1 MKMLIF
7 LTCMIAILVSNV
19 PTVNARQIDFK
30 LPAVKDVVM
39 YQVNP
44 RVFAPNNSLKA
55 VAQRVDAI
63 SKLGA
68 NVMWVMPIYP
78 IGKIK
83 SKNSP
88 YSISDYKA
96 VNPEFGT
103 IDDVKALADSC
114 HKHGMALIVDW
125 VANHTAWDNVWM
137 KDHKDWYTQDKDG
150 NVIFPPG
157 TDWTDVADLNYDNH
171 DMREAMID
179 AMMFWINEVGL
190 DGLRCDVADQVPY
203 DFWNDA
209 FKRLRKAAGS
219 RKLLLLAEGA
229 NPENLIKGGFD
240 MNYAWN
246 FMGALDRVFVKGQPA
261 SHFIDVDKQEYAEIP
276 EGKVKLRFTTN
287 HDEATKYSTV
297 QQFGSVDG
305 ALAAFVATTFI
316 HGGMLVYGSQEV
328 AYPDKINFFNYVPV
342 DWNSNPSVLK
352 THKKLISIYKKNSA
366 FRSGDVAY
374 FPDDDILAFERSDN
388 SGKFL
393 VLVNV
398 RNTTKTL
405 KTVPAGWKNTRVT
418 NMYNGKHLKLRKSM
432 SLKPFQYLILKKR

>member
-1 MKMLIF
+1 MKKLF
-7 LTCMIAILVSNV
+7 LLTCLAAIVASTT
-19 PTVNARQIDFK
+19 PAISARQIDFK

-55 VAQRVDAI
+55 VAERVNEI
-63 SKLGA
+63 SDLGA

-114 HKHGMALIVDW
+114 HKYGMALIVDW

-137 KDHKDWYTQDKDG
+137 KDHKDWYTQDEDG
-150 NVIFPPG
+150 NVIYPPG
-157 TDWTDVADLNYDNH
+157 TDWTDVADLNYDNN

-209 FKRLRKAAGS
+209 FKRLRKAAGN

-246 FMGALDRVFVKGQPA
+246 FMGALDRVFVKGQKA
-261 SHFIDVDKQEYAEIP
+261 SHFIDVDKQEYGEIP

-297 QQFGSVDG
+297 QQFGCIDG
-305 ALAAFVATTFI
+305 AIAAFVATTFL

-342 DWNSNPSVLK
+342 DWNSNPDVLK

-374 FPDDDILAFERSDN
+374 FPDDNILAFERSDK

-398 RNTTKTL
+398 RNSAQTL
-405 KTVPAGWKNTRVT
+405 KTVPAGWKNTKVT
-418 NMYNGKHLKLRKSM
+418 NMYTGRRLKLRKSM
-432 SLKPFQYLILKKR
+432 TMKPFEYLILKKR

>member
-1 MKMLIF
+1 MKKTVTL
-7 LTCMIAILVSNV
+7 LCLVAMIVASIPYANSR
-19 PTVNARQIDFK
+19 TIDFQ

-44 RVFAPNNSLKA
+44 RVFAPENSLKV
-55 VAQRVDAI
+55 VASRVSAI
-63 SKLGA
+63 SDLGA

-114 HKHGMALIVDW
+114 HKYGMALIVDW

-209 FKRLRKAAGS
+209 FTRLRKSAGK
-219 RKLLLLAEGA
+219 RNLLLLAEGA

-246 FMGALDRVFVKGQPA
+246 YMGALDRVFVKGQKA
-261 SHFIDVDKQEYAEIP
+261 SHFIDVDKQEYGEIP
-276 EGKVKLRFTTN
+276 AGKVKLRFTTN

-316 HGGMLVYGSQEV
+316 HGGMLVYGEQEV

-342 DWNSNPSVLK
+342 DWNSNPNVYK
-352 THKKLISIYKKNSA
+352 THKRLISIYKKYSA
-366 FRSGDVAY
+366 FRSGDVNY
-374 FPDDDILAFERSDN
+374 YPDDDILAFERSDA

-398 RNTTKTL
+398 RNEKHTL
-405 KTVPAGWKNTRVT
+405 KSLPKAWRNQRTT
-418 NMYNGKHLKLRKSM
+418 NLYTGNKYRLRRSIT
-432 SLKPFQYLILKKR
+432 LEPFQYLILKKR

>member
-1 MKMLIF
+1 MKKFILISC
-7 LTCMIAILVSNV
+7 LLALVISTT
-19 PTVNARQIDFK
+19 PTVNARNINFK

-44 RVFAPNNSLKA
+44 RVFAPSNSLKA
-55 VAQRVDAI
+55 VAQRVGEI

-114 HKHGMALIVDW
+114 HAHGMALIVDW

-190 DGLRCDVADQVPY
+190 DGLRCDVADQVPT

-209 FKRLRKAAGS
+209 FARLRKAAGK
-219 RKLLLLAEGA
+219 RQLLMLAEGA
-229 NPENLIKGGFD
+229 NPSNLINGGFD

-246 FMGALDRVFVKGQPA
+246 FMGALDRVFVKGQKA
-261 SHFIDVDKQEYAEIP
+261 SHLIDVDKQEYGEIP
-276 EGKVKLRFTTN
+276 AGKVKLRFTTN

-305 ALAAFVATTFI
+305 ALAAFVATTFL

-328 AYPDKINFFNYVPV
+328 AYPEKINFFNYVPV
-342 DWNSNPSVLK
+342 DWNSNPNVLK

-374 FPDDDILAFERSDN
+374 FPDDDILAFERSDKR
-388 SGKFL
+388 GKFL

-398 RNTTKTL
+398 RNTEQTL
-405 KTVPAGWKNTRVT
+405 GTLPTGWKNTRVT
-418 NMYNGKHLKLRKSM
+418 NMYTGRRIKLRKSM
-432 SLKPFQYLILKKR
+432 TLKPFEYLILKKR

>member
-1 MKMLIF
+1 MKKFFL
-7 LTCMIAILVSNV
+7 LTCLTAIVASTT
-19 PTVNARQIDFK
+19 PFINARPIDFK

-55 VAQRVDAI
+55 VAERVGEI

-88 YSISDYKA
+88 YSISDDKA

-114 HKHGMALIVDW
+114 HKYGMALIVDW

-150 NVIFPPG
+150 NVIYPPG
-157 TDWTDVADLNYDNH
+157 TDWTDVADLNYDNK

-209 FKRLRKAAGS
+209 FTRMRKAAGN

-246 FMGALDRVFVKGQPA
+246 FMGALDRVFVKGQKA
-261 SHFIDVDKQEYAEIP
+261 SHFIDVDKQEYGEIP

-297 QQFGSVDG
+297 QQFGSIDG
-305 ALAAFVATTFI
+305 ALAAFVATTFL

-342 DWNSNPSVLK
+342 DWNSNPDVLK

-374 FPDDDILAFERSDN
+374 FPDDNILAFERSDKT
-388 SGKFL
+388 GKFL

-398 RNTTKTL
+398 RNTKQTL
-405 KTVPAGWKNTRVT
+405 STIPTGWKNTKVT
-418 NMYNGKHLKLRKSM
+418 NMYTGRRLKLRKSM
-432 SLKPFQYLILKKR
+432 TLKPFEYLILKKR

>member
-1 MKMLIF
+1 MKKTLSLVCLMA
-7 LTCMIAILVSNV
+7 MIVASIPL
-19 PTVNARQIDFK
+19 VNARTINFE
-30 LPAVKDVVM
+30 LPAMKDVVM

-44 RVFAPNNSLKA
+44 RVFAPENSLKV
-55 VAQRVDAI
+55 VASRVSAI
-63 SKLGA
+63 SDLGA

-114 HKHGMALIVDW
+114 HKYGMALIVDW

-190 DGLRCDVADQVPY
+190 DGLRCDVADQVPS

-209 FKRLRKAAGS
+209 FSRLRKAAAP
-219 RKLLLLAEGA
+219 RRLLMLAEGA
-229 NPENLIKGGFD
+229 NPDNLVKGGFD

-246 FMGALDRVFVKGQPA
+246 FMGALDRVFVKGKPA
-261 SHFIDVDKQEYAEIP
+261 SHLLDVDKQEYGEIP
-276 EGKVKLRFTTN
+276 ADKVKLRFTTN

-297 QQFGSVDG
+297 QQFGSKKG
-305 ALAAFVATTFI
+305 AIAAFVATTFL
-316 HGGMLVYGSQEV
+316 HGGMLVYGEQEV
-328 AYPDKINFFNYVPV
+328 AYPEKINFFNYVPV
-342 DWNSNPSVLK
+342 DWNSNPDVYK
-352 THKKLISIYKKNSA
+352 THKRLISIYKKNSA

-374 FPDDDILAFERSDN
+374 FPDDNVLAFERSD
-388 SGKFL
+388 SKGKFL

-398 RNTTKTL
+398 RNTPQTL
-405 KTVPAGWKNTRVT
+405 KNIPAQWKNVKLT
-418 NMYNGKHLKLRKSM
+418 NVYTGKRMRLRKSIK
-432 SLKPFQYLILKKR
+432 LQPFQYLILKKR

>member
-1 MKMLIF
+1 MKKLIF

>member
-1 MKMLIF
+1 MKKFFL
-7 LTCMIAILVSNV
+7 LTCLTAIVASTT
-19 PTVNARQIDFK
+19 PFINARPIDFK

-55 VAQRVDAI
+55 VAERVGEI

-68 NVMWVMPIYP
+68 NVMWVLPIYP

-114 HKHGMALIVDW
+114 HKYGMALIVDW

-150 NVIFPPG
+150 NVIYPPG
-157 TDWTDVADLNYDNH
+157 TDWTDVADLNYDNK

-209 FKRLRKAAGS
+209 FTRMRKAAGN

-246 FMGALDRVFVKGQPA
+246 FMGALDRVFVKGQKA
-261 SHFIDVDKQEYAEIP
+261 SHFIDVDKQEYGEIP

-297 QQFGSVDG
+297 QQFGSIDG
-305 ALAAFVATTFI
+305 ALAAFVATTFL

-342 DWNSNPSVLK
+342 DWNSNPDVLK

-374 FPDDDILAFERSDN
+374 FPDDNILAFERSDKT
-388 SGKFL
+388 GKFL

-398 RNTTKTL
+398 RNTKQTL
-405 KTVPAGWKNTRVT
+405 STIPTGWKNTKVT
-418 NMYNGKHLKLRKSM
+418 NMYTGRRLKLRKSM
-432 SLKPFQYLILKKR
+432 TLKPFEYLILKKR

>member
-1 MKMLIF
+1 MKKLF
-7 LTCMIAILVSNV
+7 LLTCLAAIVASTT
-19 PTVNARQIDFK
+19 PDIRARQIDFK

-55 VAQRVDAI
+55 VAERVDEI
-63 SKLGA
+63 SNLGA

-114 HKHGMALIVDW
+114 HKYGMALIVDW

-137 KDHKDWYTQDKDG
+137 KDHKDWYTQDEDG
-150 NVIFPPG
+150 NVIYPPG

-209 FKRLRKAAGS
+209 FNRLRKAAGN

-246 FMGALDRVFVKGQPA
+246 FMGALDRVFVKGQKA

-305 ALAAFVATTFI
+305 AIAAFVATTFL

-328 AYPDKINFFNYVPV
+328 AYPDKINFFNFVPV
-342 DWNSNPSVLK
+342 DWNSNPDVLK

-374 FPDDDILAFERSDN
+374 FPDDNILAFERSDKN
-388 SGKFL
+388 GKFL

-398 RNTTKTL
+398 RNSAQTL
-405 KTVPAGWKNTRVT
+405 KTIPTGWKNTKVT
-418 NMYNGKHLKLRKSM
+418 NMYTGRRLKLRKSM
-432 SLKPFQYLILKKR
+432 TLKPFEHLILKKR

>member
-1 MKMLIF
+1 MKKLLLM
-7 LTCMIAILVSNV
+7 TCMIAIVASTT
-19 PTVNARQIDFK
+19 TVAARKIDFK

-55 VAQRVDAI
+55 VANRVGEI

-114 HKHGMALIVDW
+114 HAHGMALIVDW

-157 TDWTDVADLNYDNH
+157 TDWTDVADLNYDNK

-209 FKRLRKAAGS
+209 FARLRKAAGN
-219 RKLLLLAEGA
+219 RKLLMLAEGA

-246 FMGALDRVFVKGQPA
+246 FMGALDRVFVKGEKA
-261 SHFIDVDKQEYAEIP
+261 SLLIDVDKQEYGEIP
-276 EGKVKLRFTTN
+276 DGKVKLRFTTN

-305 ALAAFVATTFI
+305 ALAAFVATTFL

-366 FRSGDVAY
+366 FRSGDVTY
-374 FPDDDILAFERSDN
+374 FPDDNILAFERSDK

-398 RNTTKTL
+398 RNTAQSL
-405 KTVPAGWKNTRVT
+405 NSVPTGWNNTRVT
-418 NMYNGKHLKLRKSM
+418 NMYTGKRIKLRKAM
-432 SLKPFQYLILKKR
+432 TLKPFQYLILKKR

>member
-1 MKMLIF
+1 MKKF
-7 LTCMIAILVSNV
+7 LLWTLLVTMVISAN
-19 PTVNARQIDFK
+19 TTINARPIDFK

-44 RVFAPNNSLKA
+44 RVFAPSNSLKA
-55 VAQRVDAI
+55 VASRVAAI
-63 SKLGA
+63 SDLGS

-150 NVIFPPG
+150 NVIYPPG
-157 TDWTDVADLNYDNH
+157 TDWTDVADLNYDNK

-209 FKRLRKAAGS
+209 FTRLRKSAGN
-219 RKLLLLAEGA
+219 RQLLLLAEGA

-261 SHFIDVDKQEYAEIP
+261 SHFLDVDKQEYGEIP

-287 HDEATKYSTV
+287 HDEATKYSTI

-305 ALAAFVATTFI
+305 ALAAFVATTFL

-342 DWNSNPSVLK
+342 DWNSNPNVLK

-374 FPDDDILAFERSDN
+374 FPDDNILAFERSDN
-388 SGKFL
+388 RGKFL

-398 RNTTKTL
+398 RNTAQSL
-405 KTVPAGWKNTRVT
+405 KTVPDGWKNKRVT
-418 NMYNGKHLKLRKSM
+418 NMYTGRRLKLRKSM
-432 SLKPFQYLILKKR
+432 TLKPFQYLILKKR

>member
-1 MKMLIF
+1 MKKFVLMTCLI
-7 LTCMIAILVSNV
+7 ALVASSG
-19 PTVNARQIDFK
+19 PTINARDIDFK

-55 VAQRVDAI
+55 VASRVEAI

-157 TDWTDVADLNYDNH
+157 TDWTDVADLNYDNR

-190 DGLRCDVADQVPY
+190 DGLRCDVADQVPT

-209 FKRLRKAAGS
+209 FARLRKAAGK
-219 RKLLLLAEGA
+219 RQLLMLAEGA
-229 NPENLIKGGFD
+229 NPTNLINGGFD

-246 FMGALDRVFVKGQPA
+246 FMGALDRVFVKGQKA
-261 SHFIDVDKQEYAEIP
+261 SHLIDVDKQEYGEIP
-276 EGKVKLRFTTN
+276 AGKVKLRFTTN

-305 ALAAFVATTFI
+305 AIAAFVATTFL

-342 DWNSNPSVLK
+342 DWNSNPGVYR
-352 THKKLISIYKKNSA
+352 THKKLISIYNKNSA

-374 FPDDDILAFERSDN
+374 FPHDDILAFERSDAK
-388 SGKFL
+388 GKFL

-398 RNTTKTL
+398 RNTAQTL
-405 KTVPAGWKNTRVT
+405 GNVPTGWKNKKVT
-418 NMYNGKHLKLRKSM
+418 NMYNGRRLKLRKSLK
-432 SLKPFQYLILKKR
+432 LKPFQYLILKQR

>member
-1 MKMLIF
+1 MKKLF
-7 LTCMIAILVSNV
+7 LLTCLAAIVASTT
-19 PTVNARQIDFK
+19 PDIRARQIDFK

-55 VAQRVDAI
+55 VAERVDEI
-63 SKLGA
+63 SNLGA

-114 HKHGMALIVDW
+114 HKYGMALIVDW

-137 KDHKDWYTQDKDG
+137 KDHKDWYTQDEDG
-150 NVIFPPG
+150 NVIYPPG
-157 TDWTDVADLNYDNH
+157 TDWTDVADLNYDNY

-209 FKRLRKAAGS
+209 FNRLRKAAGN

-246 FMGALDRVFVKGQPA
+246 FMGALDRVFVKGQKA

-305 ALAAFVATTFI
+305 AIAAFVATTFL

-328 AYPDKINFFNYVPV
+328 AYPDKINFFNFVPV
-342 DWNSNPSVLK
+342 DWNSNPDVLK

-374 FPDDDILAFERSDN
+374 FPDDNILAFERSDKN
-388 SGKFL
+388 GKFL

-398 RNTTKTL
+398 RNSAQTL
-405 KTVPAGWKNTRVT
+405 KTIPTGWKNTKVT
-418 NMYNGKHLKLRKSM
+418 NMYTGRRLKLRKSM
-432 SLKPFQYLILKKR
+432 TLKPFEHLILKKR

>member
-1 MKMLIF
+1 MKKFFL
-7 LTCMIAILVSNV
+7 LTCLTAIVASTT
-19 PTVNARQIDFK
+19 PFINARPIDFK

-55 VAQRVDAI
+55 VAERVGEI

-114 HKHGMALIVDW
+114 HKYGMALIVDW

-150 NVIFPPG
+150 NVIYPPG
-157 TDWTDVADLNYDNH
+157 TDWTDVADLNYDNK

-209 FKRLRKAAGS
+209 FTRMRKAAGN

-246 FMGALDRVFVKGQPA
+246 FMGALDRVFVKGQKA
-261 SHFIDVDKQEYAEIP
+261 SHFIDVDKQEYGEIP

-297 QQFGSVDG
+297 QQFGSIDG
-305 ALAAFVATTFI
+305 ALAAFVATTFL

-342 DWNSNPSVLK
+342 DWNSNPDVLK

-366 FRSGDVAY
+366 FRSGDVDY
-374 FPDDDILAFERSDN
+374 FPDDNILAFERSDKT
-388 SGKFL
+388 GKFL

-398 RNTTKTL
+398 RNTKQTL
-405 KTVPAGWKNTRVT
+405 STIPTGWKNTKVT
-418 NMYNGKHLKLRKSM
+418 NMYTGRRLKLRKSIT
-432 SLKPFQYLILKKR
+432 LKPFEYLILKKR

>member
-1 MKMLIF
+1 MKKFFL
-7 LTCMIAILVSNV
+7 LTCLVAIVASTT
-19 PTVNARQIDFK
+19 PFINARPIDFK

-55 VAQRVDAI
+55 VAERVGEI

-114 HKHGMALIVDW
+114 HKYGMALIVDW

-150 NVIFPPG
+150 NVIYPPG
-157 TDWTDVADLNYDNH
+157 TDWTDVADLNYDNK

-209 FKRLRKAAGS
+209 FTRMRKAAGN

-246 FMGALDRVFVKGQPA
+246 FMGALDRVFVKGQKA
-261 SHFIDVDKQEYAEIP
+261 SHFIDVDKQEYGEIP

-297 QQFGSVDG
+297 QQFGSIDG
-305 ALAAFVATTFI
+305 ALAAFVATTFL

-342 DWNSNPSVLK
+342 DWNSNPDVLK

-374 FPDDDILAFERSDN
+374 FPDDNILAFERSDKT
-388 SGKFL
+388 GKFL

-398 RNTTKTL
+398 RNTKQTL
-405 KTVPAGWKNTRVT
+405 STIPTGWKNTKVT
-418 NMYNGKHLKLRKSM
+418 NMYTGRRLKLRKSM
-432 SLKPFQYLILKKR
+432 TLKPFEYLILKKR

>member
-1 MKMLIF
+1 MKKFFL
-7 LTCMIAILVSNV
+7 LTCLTAIVASTT
-19 PTVNARQIDFK
+19 PFINARPIDFK

-55 VAQRVDAI
+55 VAERVGEI

-114 HKHGMALIVDW
+114 HKYGMALIVDW

-150 NVIFPPG
+150 NVIYPPG
-157 TDWTDVADLNYDNH
+157 TDWTDVADLNYDNK

-209 FKRLRKAAGS
+209 FTRMRKAAGN

-246 FMGALDRVFVKGQPA
+246 FMGALDRVFVKGQKA
-261 SHFIDVDKQEYAEIP
+261 SHFIDVDKQEYGEIP

-297 QQFGSVDG
+297 QQFGSIDG
-305 ALAAFVATTFI
+305 ALAAFVATTFL

-342 DWNSNPSVLK
+342 DWNSNPDVLK

-374 FPDDDILAFERSDN
+374 FPDDNILAFERSDKT
-388 SGKFL
+388 GKFL

-398 RNTTKTL
+398 RNTKQTL
-405 KTVPAGWKNTRVT
+405 STIPTGWKNTKVT
-418 NMYNGKHLKLRKSM
+418 NMYTGRRLKLRKSIT
-432 SLKPFQYLILKKR
+432 LKPFEYLILKKR